1 MKARVVL
8 SFSYQ
13 HSPFAVRFSF
23 LVSYSLA
30 PLLPEKSLN
39 IIGYSQACLARK
51 NPSFHY

>member
-8 SFSYQ
+8 SFFLSAL
-13 HSPFAVRFSF
+13 PFFCAFFIRFFVFSR
-23 LVSYSLA
+23 